1 MINITVQ
8 DAIQFTI
15 QIHYNLIGYKL
26 FPDISP
32 WHLEYKQKTGIY
44 WEYLMNTIGE
54 TLLKQTTAH
63 VLSDLETKED
73 LDKCENVK
81 GLNGKNTGLS
91 FNLSLHKIAN
101 CQL

>member
-1 MINITVQ
+1 
-8 DAIQFTI
+8 
-15 QIHYNLIGYKL
+15 
-26 FPDISP
+26 
-32 WHLEYKQKTGIY
+32 
-44 WEYLMNTIGE
+44 MNTIGE

-81 GLNGKNTGLS
+81 GFNGKNTGLS